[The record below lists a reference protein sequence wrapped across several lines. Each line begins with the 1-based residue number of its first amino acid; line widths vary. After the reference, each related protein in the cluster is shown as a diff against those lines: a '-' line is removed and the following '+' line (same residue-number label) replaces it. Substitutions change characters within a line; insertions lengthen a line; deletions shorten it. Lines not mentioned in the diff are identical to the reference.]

1 MFSFSWIVVLELGP
15 KVVTTTSTMAYDVV
29 FANIHEE
36 NYVLQ
41 AVVCWENTGTSLAV
55 LHVNRNPSALAPK
68 SAGLEFLPMNC
79 PELPKL
85 LDSHVMS
92 PCLLANSTFWL
103 KSRCVIMPCFFR
115 WIPQWT
121 CYVLAWMK
129 WPYLLLKSRRV
140 VVFVQNLSAQNNWN
154 IHICLSELSL
164 SPSFVAGFWAPD
176 PRKCQPGHLRS
187 TAGAPIG
194 QRSGP
199 TALQKVRSLV
209 GQTWS
214 KKACAVK
221 FTVCYCKSSFWEN
234 LPFHIPP
241 IQASFILL
249 PGAQNKKTAFET
261 CSDKCLESGGTDS

>member
-1 MFSFSWIVVLELGP
+1 MDIPILITQTDIHKDTHTHIYIYIYILPIKVMFSFSWIVVLELGP

-115 WIPQWT
+115 
-121 CYVLAWMK
+121 
-129 WPYLLLKSRRV
+129 
-140 VVFVQNLSAQNNWN
+140 
-154 IHICLSELSL
+154 
-164 SPSFVAGFWAPD
+164 
-176 PRKCQPGHLRS
+176 
-187 TAGAPIG
+187 
-194 QRSGP
+194 
-199 TALQKVRSLV
+199 
-209 GQTWS
+209 
-214 KKACAVK
+214 
-221 FTVCYCKSSFWEN
+221 
-234 LPFHIPP
+234 
-241 IQASFILL
+241 
-249 PGAQNKKTAFET
+249 
-261 CSDKCLESGGTDS
+261 

>member
-1 MFSFSWIVVLELGP
+1 
-15 KVVTTTSTMAYDVV
+15 
-29 FANIHEE
+29 
-36 NYVLQ
+36 
-41 AVVCWENTGTSLAV
+41 
-55 LHVNRNPSALAPK
+55 
-68 SAGLEFLPMNC
+68 MNC

-129 WPYLLLKSRRV
+129 WPCLLLKSRRV
-140 VVFVQNLSAQNNWN
+140 VVFVQNSSAQNNWN

-164 SPSFVAGFWAPD
+164 S

-209 GQTWS
+209 WQTWS

-221 FTVCYCKSSFWEN
+221 FMLS
-234 LPFHIPP
+234 
-241 IQASFILL
+241 LL
-249 PGAQNKKTAFET
+249 FEKIYHSIFLQSKPVLFCSLGPKTKKLHSKHVLTNV
-261 CSDKCLESGGTDS
+261 